1 MSNGVDVIMNSAV
14 GLAIMVGGFIFSKKS
29 NASDEVKKNV
39 LMGAS
44 LLGGVMLIF
53 QAPRLWRVINGTH
66 EAPPLPNLSSG
77 TTDVANVTTSS
88 ANVIELFGTYINVF
102 HLVNLGIGVGIL
114 IVGLMFRKKNW
125 AKYTILVGIT
135 AMVAGLVQILF

>member
-1 MSNGVDVIMNSAV
+1 MESGVIMNSAV
-14 GLAIMVGGFIFSKKS
+14 GLAMIIGGFIFSKRS
-29 NASDEVKKNV
+29 NASDEMKKNV
-39 LMGAS
+39 SMGAY
-44 LLGGVMLIF
+44 LLGGGTLIF

-66 EAPPLPNLSSG
+66 EETPLPDLSSG

-114 IVGLMFRKKNW
+114 VVGLMFRKKNW
-125 AKYTILVGIT
+125 AKYAILVGIT
-135 AMVAGLVQILF
+135 AMVAGLVQMLF